1 MSRMYTQTPL
11 NFRIIG
17 FDPGYDRMGISVLD
31 HKNGREFLIYS
42 ACFETN
48 KKMGFAD
55 RLVEIDGA
63 VQSAIKTWEPKVA
76 ALETLFFSKNVK
88 TALKVAEVRG
98 IIISGARGAGLSV
111 VELSPAAVK
120 IAVTGYGAASKSE
133 IAKMI
138 PKIFAINHEVKHD
151 DEYDAIAVAYAGSMH
166 YCLSTKVNH
175 LQK

>member
-31 HKNGREFLIYS
+31 HKNGKEFLIYS

-76 ALETLFFSKNVK
+76 ALETLFFSKN
-88 TALKVAEVRG
+88 TRRRN
-98 IIISGARGAGLSV
+98 IPRRRRNTPYLS
-111 VELSPAAVK
+111 E
-120 IAVTGYGAASKSE
+120 
-133 IAKMI
+133 
-138 PKIFAINHEVKHD
+138 
-151 DEYDAIAVAYAGSMH
+151 GSLFEFSMM
-166 YCLSTKVNH
+166 
-175 LQK
+175 Q